1 MKFEDVKH
9 RIDQFFD
16 QISPEELFRKAVLKY
31 GFSEITFEIVDEP
44 FGTVKTVV
52 YSSDDEQNIFNDSN
66 TGTENNLPLAA

>member
-16 QISPEELFRKAVLKY
+16 QISPEELFRKAVLEY
-31 GFSEITFEIVDEP
+31 GFSEIIEIVDEP

-52 YSSDDEQNIFNDSN
+52 YSSDDEQNIFNDSD